1 MKNIHKK
8 IAMLLLGCWLIVG
21 SCTKELDQT
30 NPNSVTAENF
40 WATATDAERGV
51 NSIYAIYY
59 KKGGYARWIYF
70 LYDLRS
76 DEGTSTSPWLELQ
89 NWQKFVMIN
98 YNFEVSWTTWQD
110 HYRGISRCN
119 QVLEEVPDIV
129 MDEPLKQRY
138 LAEAKFMRALW
149 YYNLTTLYGNVPLTL
164 KVENAESRPATAQ
177 QSEVWAQIEKDLR
190 DAANVLPETY
200 GNADLGR
207 PTKGAA
213 NAMLGKALMQQRKWS
228 EAAAALAWLTE
239 GAGRSNYQLVADFSD
254 NFKHTTE
261 FNSESVF
268 EINFHDA
275 NIGPF
280 PDEEDGPAQN
290 MGNTR
295 PQFFGPGGGL
305 PGFGDGEM
313 RRWVP
318 REFLEE
324 QTVDGQRDPRL
335 AATCL
340 YDSTDERGGDFTVA
354 YGRVWNEVFAADNPR
369 RNQMYYHKYQN
380 DYYRDFENFFS
391 PINHRLIRYADVLLM
406 YAECL
411 NQMGRTADAYQ
422 YVDLVRQR
430 ANLPTLT
437 TAKPG
442 MSQAQFQEQIEHER
456 VTELAGE
463 SWRWSDLAR
472 WGYFDDLNKVAE
484 LRPRDPDFNSFDNL
498 KYKFLPIPKDEVD
511 RNPNVRQNPGY

>member
-1 MKNIHKK
+1 MKSLHKK
-8 IAMLLLGCWLIVG
+8 IVLLLLVGWLG

-40 WATATDAERGV
+40 WVTADDAAKGV
-51 NSIYAIYY
+51 NSIYAMYY
-59 KKGGYARWIYF
+59 KVGGYARWIYF

-76 DEGTSTSPWLELQ
+76 DEGTSESPWLELQ
-89 NWQKFVMIN
+89 NWQKFIMIN
-98 YNFEVSWTTWQD
+98 YNFEVSWNTWLA

-119 QVLEEVPDIV
+119 QVLERVPGIA
-129 MDEPLKQRY
+129 MDEPLKRRY

-149 YYNLTTLYGNVPLTL
+149 YYNLATLYGNVPLTL
-164 KVENAESRPATAQ
+164 EVENAESRPATATQAEVYQ
-177 QSEVWAQIEKDLR
+177 QMEKDLR
-190 DAANVLPETY
+190 EAAEALPATY

-213 NAMLGKALMQQRKWS
+213 YALLGKTLMQERKWA
-228 EAAAALAWLTE
+228 EAETALQWLVT
-239 GAGRSNYQLVADFSD
+239 GAGSSNYQLVADFSD

-268 EINFHDA
+268 EVNFNDA
-275 NIGPF
+275 NIGPY
-280 PDEEDGPAQN
+280 PDEEDSPAQN
-290 MGNTR
+290 LGNTR
-295 PQFFGPGGGL
+295 PQFFGPGGGM

-318 REFLEE
+318 REFLQE
-324 QTVDGQRDPRL
+324 QTTDGERDPRL
-335 AATCL
+335 AVTCL
-340 YDSTDERGGDFTVA
+340 YDSTDERGGDFTTA
-354 YGRVWNEVFAADNPR
+354 YGLVWNQVFAPDNAR
-369 RNQMYYHKYQN
+369 RNRVYFHKYQN
-380 DYYRDFENFFS
+380 DYYRNFENFFS
-391 PINHRLIRYADVLLM
+391 PINQRVIRYADVLLM

-411 NQMGRTADAYQ
+411 NQLGRTQEAYSF
-422 YVDLVRQR
+422 VDRVRTR
-430 ANLPTLT
+430 ARLAPLS

-442 MSQAQFQEQIEHER
+442 LNQVQFQTQLEHER

-472 WGYFDDLNKVAE
+472 WGYFDDLNKVAD
-484 LRPRDPDFNSFDNL
+484 LRRHDPDFNNFDNL
-498 KYKFLPIPKDEVD
+498 KYKFLPIPKDETD